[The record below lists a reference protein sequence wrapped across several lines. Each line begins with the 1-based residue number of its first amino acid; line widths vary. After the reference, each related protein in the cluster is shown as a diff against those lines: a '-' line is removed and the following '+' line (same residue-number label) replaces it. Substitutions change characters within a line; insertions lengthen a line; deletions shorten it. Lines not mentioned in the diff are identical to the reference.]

1 MPRILLV
8 DDVRLFRHLEAVI
21 LGWRGYTIEE
31 AASGEEALEKIR
43 SNPPDLALVDLTMP
57 GMSGSEV
64 CEQVKQD
71 PALQS
76 IPIIIVASSG
86 RDEDIRAA
94 VKAGCDDYLTK
105 PLDDTTLVTK
115 VEDLLG
121 KTDTRRCPRISTS
134 LQISFEDFKGIF
146 FEYTRDISRT
156 GVFIEMANPLPIG
169 TRLRLSFS
177 LPAPF
182 DHPVLAYA
190 RVVRIVEP
198 APGKPGGVG
207 TKFIFLDENSE
218 RVIDALVSAQ
228 AEFEDRTGVF
238 SRVSFQTDNA
248 PIGIAP
254 EEGSEVDI
262 LREEKKALQTSFKE
276 IQDELMRL
284 SARLTLIESLHSDLE
299 PKDLLAVASDIL
311 GDLLGAESF
320 GIYIHDSEKD
330 ALVKI
335 ADKRMPTDLSAQKP
349 MAEPIKQVLSEG
361 KVLIP
366 VQPWHSED
374 GSISIAAAAPIY
386 FAGKTRGVIVIHEL
400 YRQKTTLT
408 SHDHFLLALL
418 GKHVGLAMANSVARQ
433 LGDPNLDIQRII
445 ETIS

>member
-43 SNPPDLALVDLTMP
+43 SNPPDLALIDLTMP

-64 CEQVKQD
+64 CEKVKKD

-115 VEDLLG
+115 VEELLG
-121 KTDTRRCPRISTS
+121 QSDTRRCPRISTS
-134 LQISFEDFKGIF
+134 LQVSFEDFKGIF

-182 DHPVLAYA
+182 DHPVL
-190 RVVRIVEP
+190 
-198 APGKPGGVG
+198 
-207 TKFIFLDENSE
+207 
-218 RVIDALVSAQ
+218 
-228 AEFEDRTGVF
+228 
-238 SRVSFQTDNA
+238 
-248 PIGIAP
+248 
-254 EEGSEVDI
+254 
-262 LREEKKALQTSFKE
+262 
-276 IQDELMRL
+276 
-284 SARLTLIESLHSDLE
+284 
-299 PKDLLAVASDIL
+299 
-311 GDLLGAESF
+311 
-320 GIYIHDSEKD
+320 
-330 ALVKI
+330 
-335 ADKRMPTDLSAQKP
+335 
-349 MAEPIKQVLSEG
+349 
-361 KVLIP
+361 
-366 VQPWHSED
+366 
-374 GSISIAAAAPIY
+374 
-386 FAGKTRGVIVIHEL
+386 
-400 YRQKTTLT
+400 
-408 SHDHFLLALL
+408 
-418 GKHVGLAMANSVARQ
+418 
-433 LGDPNLDIQRII
+433 
-445 ETIS
+445 